1 MAGLDASNFRYS
13 FILSL
18 LKLCPSVRHIPNSVL
33 PTTSTQSF
41 NGHHT
46 PMTRAFHAS
55 DEIENLKKKH
65 AREVMD
71 LEMDVK
77 KCDRGDPIV
86 FVGET

>member
-1 MAGLDASNFRYS
+1 
-13 FILSL
+13 
-18 LKLCPSVRHIPNSVL
+18 
-33 PTTSTQSF
+33 
-41 NGHHT
+41 
-46 PMTRAFHAS
+46 MTRAFHAS